1 MANLQTLL
9 AAGLCIIESGDN
21 SSPDLQSVLSS
32 RLTRYYACLQQ
43 DTTLTGTETLQS
55 LELTTAAE
63 ALSILERIHGILD
76 VEDAAIGTRDLAEL
90 RTLLAITFKWGV
102 DPLLSRAM
110 LAWPSKSA
118 RPQIIDLTT
127 APEDYRLLCGMVS
140 RLLSVALPANAPTFV
155 TTTLLTRHLDQLLRP
170 CIAIGWLP
178 KSLASDSTPGS
189 TRPLT
194 LRLLDTLPPSQ
205 TITAL
210 GAVLSV
216 KPCPPH
222 VHKAC
227 ASLLS
232 KQLLR
237 PEGVRGLC
245 AAVFG
250 EDADEVQL
258 EKIEHV
264 ARVLTTPPAG
274 MSAEAYFST
283 ITPRILELLS
293 DRAPP
298 PYRRAGAFSISRML
312 ATPAGPAVLA
322 FLHPPLLSVNP
333 TSSPQIALSTIM
345 MLVTNTDPS
354 PTLISSLLSPV
365 VSALYSLLYYLD
377 QVKTSDPSLKEVL
390 HGLLGTWG
398 RVVGATEAL
407 TILWSVIDGQ
417 GGEWS
422 VDLEG
427 QITRLEKS
435 DKPASLALLTPA
447 DDEDIDLDTNIL
459 DLYPDPVH
467 FVRFLKSIQRTD
479 ISSDL
484 FVRLLESYR
493 DSKSETD
500 GDPTR
505 TLLFLQL
512 VVQMQTQLSDGPST
526 ILGKPA
532 HMLSFVKHALD
543 SGRPESETKKP
554 SNAPPYT
561 FNLDNLDE
569 GDSDDDT
576 PGADIISPDDEMI
589 ETSVNLLLAVLEA
602 NEDLSARTAP
612 VLNEIFSLLE
622 PLSVSASSSLRSL
635 AREARMVMTA
645 RLASTSAPKRSA
657 REEDTTQET
666 YQKALKLLQD
676 PILPVRAHGLLLL
689 RQLVTPQTSAAGAQ
703 LSDPALV
710 PAILSIFLQSVQDDD
725 SYIFLNAVQGLA
737 TMVDTYGKD
746 VLRGLVKEYSEGL
759 DGLGASNITQHDV
772 DVRIR
777 VGEALASVIKRCG
790 SALPAFIDILVPPLF
805 HVVRSSQIPTTLRT
819 SALSLLA
826 ECENTCSLALIPYVT
841 DLSEAMI
848 DLLQIE
854 SSSNVSTESDDNN
867 PLSAN
872 SKLPPF
878 RRAALHFLGLLIR
891 ETTRQIY
898 ESAHIEFSNRSFK
911 RIRTTLGYVA
921 STDGD
926 MVVRVMAREAVE
938 GLGELEEAMLG
949 NT

>member
-1 MANLQTLL
+1 MADLRTIL
-9 AAGLCIIESGDN
+9 AAGLCIVEPADN
-21 SSPDLQSVLSS
+21 ASPNLNSVLSS
-32 RLTRYYACLQQ
+32 RLTRYYACLEQN
-43 DTTLTGTETLQS
+43 TTLDGSETLQA
-55 LELTTAAE
+55 LESTTATE
-63 ALSILERIHGILD
+63 ALSVLERVHEIMD
-76 VEDAAIGTRDLAEL
+76 AEDAAIGTRDLAEL

-110 LAWPSKSA
+110 LAWPSRSA
-118 RPQIIDLTT
+118 RSQIIDLTT

-140 RLLSVALPANAPTFV
+140 RILSIALPANAPTFV

-178 KSLASDSTPGS
+178 KSLVSDSTPRS
-189 TRPLT
+189 MRPLT

-222 VHKAC
+222 VHKSC

-237 PEGVRGLC
+237 PDGVRGLC

-258 EKIEHV
+258 DKIEHV

-274 MSAEAYFST
+274 MLAEDYFST

-293 DRAPP
+293 DRAPA
-298 PYRRAGAFSISRML
+298 PYRRAGAFSLSRML
-312 ATPAGPAVLA
+312 VTPAAPSALA
-322 FLHPPLLSVNP
+322 FLHSPLLSLNP
-333 TSSPQIALSTIM
+333 TSPPQVALTTIM
-345 MLVTNTDPS
+345 TLVTNTDPS
-354 PTLISSLLSPV
+354 PALISALLSPI
-365 VSALYSLLYYLD
+365 VSALYSLLYHLD
-377 QVKTSDPSLKEVL
+377 QRCCGDCW
-390 HGLLGTWG
+390 GLWG
-398 RVVGATEAL
+398 RVGGATEAL
-407 TILWSVIDGQ
+407 AILWSIIDGQ
-417 GGEWS
+417 GGDWS
-422 VDLEG
+422 VDMEG
-427 QITRLEKS
+427 QITRMEKS
-435 DKPASLALLTPA
+435 DKPASLSLLTPA
-447 DDEDIDLDTNIL
+447 DDDIDLDTNIL
-459 DLYPDPVH
+459 NLYPDPVH

-493 DSKSETD
+493 DSKLESD

-543 SGRPESETKKP
+543 SGRPEPEAKKP
-554 SNAPPYT
+554 SNAPPYQ
-561 FNLDNLDE
+561 LNLDE
-569 GDSDDDT
+569 SDEVDSDDDT
-576 PGADIISPDDEMI
+576 PGAEILPPDDDMI

-622 PLSVSASSSLRSL
+622 PLSMTGSSFVRPL

-657 REEDTTQET
+657 REEDTSQEI

-689 RQLVTPQTSAAGAQ
+689 RQLVTPQTSEGAQ

-737 TMVDTYGKD
+737 AM
-746 VLRGLVKEYSEGL
+746 EYSQGL
-759 DGLGASNITQHDV
+759 DGLSGSTVTQQDI

-777 VGEALASVIKRCG
+777 VGEALAYVIKRCG
-790 SALPAFIDILVPPLF
+790 TALPALIDILVPPLF
-805 HVVRSSQIPTTLRT
+805 HVVRSAQIPTTLRT

-854 SSSNVSTESDDNN
+854 SSSNISTESEDNN
-867 PLSAN
+867 PVSAN

-891 ETTRQIY
+891 ESTRQIY
-898 ESAHIEFSNRSFK
+898 ESARIEFSSRSFK
-911 RIRTTLGYVA
+911 RIRTTLSYVA
-921 STDGD
+921 ATDGD

-938 GLGELEEAMLG
+938 ALAELQEAMLG
-949 NT
+949 T